1 MEFASLIIIGL
12 LIVTIIL
19 LWFNLSKDK
28 GSTPSMETTLDFGSI
43 KTHLEDIKTQFVG
56 QKSTIEE
63 LKTTLKLHQE
73 MREKEQEKITQIQR
87 ILTDTS
93 MKGRAG
99 EAIVREALKQFP
111 MDMVEFDFRI
121 NTEVVEFAMK
131 FEDGKVLPIDS
142 KFKDVSLLEDVDEI
156 DDIDER
162 KKAIEAID
170 KNVVKYVK
178 EIGKKYIDPK
188 KTLPFA
194 IGAVPDSIYVHCKK
208 AHAESQ
214 KYGVFLMPYSMT
226 VPYLLSLYKLRSQ
239 YSKTLDIEKIEDCL
253 TAIETELVHVDE
265 VMSNKVYRGLKM
277 AKGGAEELNDSIGK
291 VRFQV
296 AFAKGA
302 PEENKE
308 LKTEEKLGETSLNS
322 HLKFDSD
329 RDLEARLMTW
339 LEENPQINK
348 ILLQLIYELGGE
360 KEKVKYRDLTDLIGT
375 TKNKKGTYH
384 EIVKKVTGKT
394 LNDKGLRK
402 ACQELNNKGLLKT
415 YDESGDLVSDDER
428 KLKEKYADSFILTNA
443 GSEEVPSEIPS
454 FT

>member
-1 MEFASLIIIGL
+1 MEVGILIIIGL

-19 LWFNLSKDK
+19 LLINTLVSK
-28 GSTPSMETTLDFGSI
+28 GPISPVESTRDLGSI
-43 KTHLEDIKTQFVG
+43 KTHLEDLKNHSIV

-63 LKTTLKLHQE
+63 IKTTLKIHQE
-73 MREKEQEKITQIQR
+73 AREKEQEKITQIQR

-121 NTEVVEFAMK
+121 NTEVVEFALK
-131 FEDGKVLPIDS
+131 FKDGKVLPIDS
-142 KFKDVSLLEDVDEI
+142 KFKDISLLEDVDEI
-156 DDIDER
+156 EDIDER
-162 KKAIEAID
+162 KKAIETID
-170 KNVVKYVK
+170 KNVVKHVK

-194 IGAVPDSIYVHCKK
+194 IGAVPDSIYAHCKK

-226 VPYLLSLYKLRSQ
+226 VPYLLSLYQLRSQ

-253 TAIETELVHVDE
+253 TAIETELVHTNE
-265 VMSNKVYRGLKM
+265 IMTNKVYRGLKM

-291 VRFQV
+291 VHFQV

-302 PEENKE
+302 PEEDTEPKI
-308 LKTEEKLGETSLNS
+308 EEKQEETLLISHMSSDIDEDIETKLITVLGE
-322 HLKFDSD
+322 
-329 RDLEARLMTW
+329 E
-339 LEENPQINK
+339 PQINK
-348 ILLQLIYELGGE
+348 ILLQLIYELTQE
-360 KEKVKYRDLTDLIGT
+360 KEEAKYREITDLIGIT
-375 TKNKKGTYH
+375 ENKTGTYH
-384 EIVKKVTGKT
+384 EIMKKITDKK
-394 LNDKGLRK
+394 LNDNGLRRV
-402 ACQELNNKGLLKT
+402 CQRLDNNGLLRTKN
-415 YDESGDLVSDDER
+415 EFGEWMPDDNR
-428 KLKEKYADSFILTNA
+428 KLEEKYGDSFILTQD
-443 GSEEVPSEIPS
+443 GLKEVPSKIPI